1 MNKFDITRF
10 TDAALKQA
18 GRVYMTGEDMKTMQ
32 KKRKTEEEK
41 FQFLKKLKQAGRVY
55 MTGEDMKT
63 MQKKRKTEEEKF
75 QFLKK
80 QGDAEMRSQALN
92 DAMEFHKMQHPEK
105 YAKPERV
112 EEKGRADVLAKL
124 DAIYSKDPATW
135 TPAEKSYVQ
144 NMAPYITRRKTD
156 VTGMPSGGGKGAKT
170 QSLADIQKTYRKDFI
185 HEEAQKWFSDVSKA
199 VESNDW
205 DTFMALGKDIQGLE
219 TRISQGIAGTSEVV
233 RSQISSATA
242 FWSTISEQLTPE
254 LYKTPGART
263 EPPVTGGAGVGIG
276 AQVPEGLEAEV
287 YAAQDL
293 FDAGQTE
300 EATTKLN
307 ELIKAHG
314 KDVIDEL
321 MR

>member
-1 MNKFDITRF
+1 MDKFDITRF

-18 GRVYMTGEDMKTMQ
+18 GRVYMTSQDIKTMREKQ
-32 KKRKTEEEK
+32 KREEKEFEFTKKR
-41 FQFLKKLKQAGRVY
+41 
-55 MTGEDMKT
+55 GEADIISK
-63 MQKKRKTEEEKF
+63 
-75 QFLKK
+75 
-80 QGDAEMRSQALN
+80 ALSG
-92 DAMEFHKMQHPEK
+92 AMEFHKMQHPEK
-105 YAKPERV
+105 YAKPGGV
-112 EEKGRADVLAKL
+112 EEKGRAEVLAKL
-124 DAIYSKDPATW
+124 DAIYSKDPSTW

-170 QSLADIQKTYRKDFI
+170 QSLSDIQKTYRKDFI
-185 HEEAQKWFSDVSKA
+185 HEEAQKWFSDVTKA
-199 VESNDW
+199 VESGDW

-233 RSQISSATA
+233 KSQISSATA
-242 FWSTISEQLTPE
+242 FWSTILEQLTPE
-254 LYKTPGART
+254 LYKIPGART
-263 EPPVTGGAGVGIG
+263 EPPITGGAGAGIG

-287 YAAQDL
+287 HATQDL